1 MLKGLIRVAL
11 VTALAAVFVLP
22 TATASAATRCPAT
35 FQVLHN
41 DRIGA
46 MSLPAGAY
54 NVSVTNLTC
63 AQASSLF
70 AEFLSDYDGILP
82 YPWRANAARKSFS
95 NGSSG
100 FSVRLARSAPLP
112 PSPPSTNSVYTC
124 GGTFSVLHND
134 RIGSA
139 NLPQGQYTVQLL
151 SGGITCASA
160 SSLFAQFLDY
170 PSGRLP
176 SPWSSAPFGSN
187 GVSFR
192 NGGNGTAFR
201 ASLTRR
207 GSNTGGGGHAG
218 YACGIFRVLHDDHI
232 GSLYVP
238 KGSYEI
244 VLPSGSSMSCASAT
258 RQFDAFLDAENLVS
272 PWLLNAQTAQ
282 FTRGYNSST
291 TFRIDPIAP
300 SVR

>member
-1 MLKGLIRVAL
+1 VLKGLIRAGL
-11 VTALAAVFVLP
+11 VTALAAVFALP
-22 TATASAATRCPAT
+22 AATADAATRCPAT

-54 NVSVTNLTC
+54 YVSVTNLTC

-70 AEFLSDYDGILP
+70 AEFLSDYDGVLP
-82 YPWRANAARKSFS
+82 YPWRANAARKSFT
-95 NGSSG
+95 NGRSG
-100 FSVRLARSAPLP
+100 FSVRLARSAPTP
-112 PSPPSTNSVYTC
+112 PSPPTPTSVYTC

-134 RIGSA
+134 RIGAA
-139 NLPQGQYTVQLL
+139 NLPKGQYRVQLL

-160 SSLFAQFLDY
+160 SALFARFLDY

-176 SPWSSAPFGSN
+176 SPWTSAPYGRN
-187 GVSFR
+187 GVSFA
-192 NGGNGTAFR
+192 NGDNGTAFR

-207 GSNTGGGGHAG
+207 GSSTGGGGHAG
-218 YACGIFRVLHDDHI
+218 YSCGIFRVLHNDHV

-244 VLPSGSSMSCASAT
+244 VLPAGSTMTCASANK
-258 RQFDAFLDAENLVS
+258 QFNAFLDAENLIS

-291 TFRIDPIAP
+291 TFRIDPVAGN
-300 SVR
+300 VR